1 MMLFFLGF
9 PSRYL
14 YHHMPPATPPH
25 SRVSMVLEDCLSSGN
40 DTKDSVYKGGFQGFQ

>member
-14 YHHMPPATPPH
+14 YHHMFPRPTPQQGLHAPG
-25 SRVSMVLEDCLSSGN
+25 RLSSGS
-40 DTKDSVYKGGFQGFQ
+40 DTKDLVCKGGF